1 MGTLLLSEV
10 PLRLVGFL
18 PVTKN
23 PVFHF
28 FHSPGNVGPLIL
40 RLSLAVIFFY
50 HGTQKAFGWFGG
62 AGWQGTID
70 SWTATTSIG
79 MPLLL
84 ASSVIVLELAVCL
97 ALFFGLFTRL
107 AGLGVVAIMTG
118 ALVILSRNA
127 VVFTDFEVPL
137 LVWAMGFAILCLG
150 GGALSLDRA
159 ISRNLLPIVG

>member
-1 MGTLLLSEV
+1 
-10 PLRLVGFL
+10 
-18 PVTKN
+18 VTKN

-40 RLSLAVIFFY
+40 RLSLALLFFY

-70 SWTATTSIG
+70 SWTAATSIG
-79 MPLLL
+79 MPVLL

-97 ALFFGLFTRL
+97 SLFVGLFTRL

-118 ALVILSRNA
+118 ALVILSRST
-127 VVFTDFEVPL
+127 VVVSDFELPL
-137 LVWAMGFAILCLG
+137 IVWAVGFAIFCLG
-150 GGALSLDRA
+150 GGSLSIDRA
-159 ISRNLLPIVG
+159 ISKNLLPIVG